1 MIPSRYSLGTA
12 PLILAT
18 LFGGGCLAGN
28 TNPEETSEPVAV
40 NHAPLISDFATIFQN
55 GTLATFA
62 DITNTGAG
70 ALDLSST
77 VGLTACDVK
86 ALYAVTLTAG
96 VYSLWFSNDSG
107 QSWAKQT
114 TAGLGPEIACDH
126 SVLATLDGRK
136 RLFAAPLSIDGSIG
150 TFALQTNTTTVDRIQ
165 GGDGSIYG
173 VKLGSGGN
181 QLFIASG
188 RSINAPL
195 DWGSAVA
202 TIGATLVTGTGATN
216 TGSDGAMVFPFTD
229 WSRRAFALE
238 ANGTFSTNNTLLAG
252 NNSWTSFN
260 AGGERYSVLTAAA
273 PNVLFGLETKGGV
286 QHLTRISITE
296 TNCADGI
303 DNDQNGLTDG
313 EDSEGGDASCKQTLA
328 NAYCASHG
336 PGTYCAD
343 RFQPAT
349 FLSQANQNASIV
361 ACQAN
366 SPAFIF
372 PGVCKRNAN
381 VNITNADSL
390 VQKSTHTNPEPA
402 GTGHWCNVHWP
413 DGTWDF
419 GWTGATPCQ
428 TLKALKP
435 NGTIVRAGL
444 YSLSGVNQ
452 VHVGCNNGEPGPAVA
467 SGTAPLQALY
477 DAVGHTAN
485 ACVFTVAPT
494 ALPVFSRM
502 FIDGDQLPPPRRANP
517 FIHSYFHVHEVNRP
531 YIPDFS
537 AQVSLAQ
544 FNNPGNGSTATSMG
558 IDINGRDVGGQRE
571 AAYDL
576 QLDEG
581 RPLYAVGDGIVIPN
595 GSRARDVTGVGGGGG
610 SPNQG
615 EIFVKYTVGP
625 AGDYQEG
632 FVVYYAHVRAR
643 NVVDGQTVKA
653 GQILGYTGATGATS
667 GIAHLHVTVARI
679 TNTNA
684 RVAGNPAFGYRLP
697 FQANPPNIG
706 FDPYG
711 ANIIMNAMDPLGW
724 KAPGGIDPWG
734 YAYWNVVV
742 PSMAAP
748 SSGFTGLGG
757 WSIALFKNGEAF
769 HYP

>member
-1 MIPSRYSLGTA
+1 MTISKHPRGIA
-12 PLILAT
+12 PLILAS
-18 LFGGGCLAGN
+18 LLGGGCLAG
-28 TNPEETSEPVAV
+28 TTGPDETSESIAED
-40 NHAPLISDFATIFQN
+40 HAPLISDFGTIFQN
-55 GTLATFA
+55 GTRATFA
-62 DITNTGAG
+62 EISNTGPG
-70 ALDLSST
+70 ALDLAST
-77 VGLTACDVK
+77 VGLTACEPK
-86 ALYAVTLTAG
+86 ALYAVTLKAG
-96 VYSLWFSNDSG
+96 AFALWFSNDSG
-107 QSWAKQT
+107 QSWAKQA

-126 SVLATLDGRK
+126 SVLATLDSSK
-136 RLFAAPLSIDGSIG
+136 RLFAAPLSIDGSVG
-150 TFALQTNTTTVDRIQ
+150 TFALQNNSTTVDRIQ

-195 DWGSAVA
+195 NWGSAVA
-202 TIGATLVTGTGATN
+202 TIGATLVTGTGATK
-216 TGSDGAMVFPFTD
+216 TGSDGATVFPFTD

-238 ANGTFSTNNTLLAG
+238 AGGTFSTNSTILAG
-252 NNSWTSFN
+252 SNAWTSFN
-260 AGGERYSVLTAAA
+260 SGSERFTVLTAAS
-273 PNVLFGLETKGGV
+273 PNILFGLETKAGV
-286 QHLTRISITE
+286 KHLTRISIIE
-296 TNCADGI
+296 TNCTDGI
-303 DNDQNGLTDG
+303 DNDSNGLTDG
-313 EDSEGGDASCKQTLA
+313 DDGDGGDASCRQTVA
-328 NAYCASHG
+328 NTFCASHAA
-336 PGTYCAD
+336 GTYCAD

-349 FLSQANQNASIV
+349 FMSEANQNASLV
-361 ACQAN
+361 VCQLN

-390 VQKSTHTNPEPA
+390 VQKSTYTNPEPP

-413 DGTWDF
+413 DGSWDF
-419 GWTGATPCQ
+419 GWTGATPCE

-452 VHVGCNNGEPGPAVA
+452 VHVGCNNGEPGPGVA

-477 DAVGHTAN
+477 NAVGHTNN
-485 ACVFTVAPT
+485 ACIFTVAPA

-502 FIDGDQLPPPRRANP
+502 FMDADQLPAPRTANP
-517 FIHSYFHVHEVNRP
+517 FIHSYFHLPDASRP
-531 YIPDFS
+531 WIPNFS
-537 AQVSLAQ
+537 TPLALAQ
-544 FNNPGNGSTATSMG
+544 FNNPGNGSTATSTG
-558 IDINGRDVGGQRE
+558 IDINGRDAGGQRE

-581 RPLYAVGDGIVIPN
+581 RPLYAVGNGIVVPN
-595 GSRARDVTGVGGGGG
+595 GSRARDVTALGSNAGG

-615 EIFVKYTVGP
+615 ELFVKYTVGS
-625 AGDYQEG
+625 GDYQEG

-643 NVVDGQTVKA
+643 NVVDGQTVKT
-653 GQILGYTGATGATS
+653 GQILGYTGATS
-667 GIAHLHVTVARI
+667 GIAHLHVTVAR
-679 TNTNA
+679 TSNTNA
-684 RVAGNPAFGYRLP
+684 RVAGNAAFGYRLP

-711 ANIIMNAMDPLGW
+711 ANIIATAMDPLGW

-742 PSMAAP
+742 PTMAAP
-748 SSGFTGLGG
+748 DSGFTGYGG
-757 WSIALFKNGEAF
+757 WNIAVFKSEQAF
-769 HYP
+769 RYP